1 MNRLFLLLLL
11 LLPNIVLAQTPSEQ
25 ELLGQFDQIKH
36 PDFVLIENTHTS
48 KDGIYLRKEA
58 YSQFKLMADAA
69 QKEGLN
75 LQIISATRNFNYQ
88 KGIWER
94 KWERSKYMGWD
105 AFKKADDILNY
116 SSMPG
121 SSRHHWGTDID
132 LNSLNNDFFA
142 SGDGLKLY
150 EWLSVN
156 GPTFGFYQVYT
167 SKEAGRTGYNEEKW
181 HWSYLPLA
189 KGYLIAFNELVHPE
203 NINGFKGSTLVDTLQ
218 IIPNYVNGIHYY

>member
-1 MNRLFLLLLL
+1 MNRLLFLLLF
-11 LLPNIVLAQTPSEQ
+11 LPNIVFAQTPSEQ
-25 ELLGQFDQIKH
+25 ELLGQFDQRNH
-36 PDFVLIENTHTS
+36 SDFVLIEKAHTS

-58 YSQFKLMADAA
+58 YVQFKLMAEAA
-69 QKEGLN
+69 QKEGLK

-94 KWERSKYMGWD
+94 KWARSKYMGWD

-132 LNSLNNDFFA
+132 LNSLKNDFFT

-150 EWLSVN
+150 EWLVAK
-156 GPTFGFYQVYT
+156 GPAFGFYQVYT

-189 KGYLIAFNELVHPE
+189 EGYLKAYNELVLPK
-203 NINGFKGSTLVDTLQ
+203 NINGFKGSTLADTLQ
-218 IIPNYVNGIHYY
+218 IIPNYVNGIQNY